1 MLCDIWGCEA
11 PAAAVVHF
19 PRTRQKT
26 KLCEDHL
33 SERGP
38 TFEASGYRV
47 ELLPSEDTQRED
59 R

>member
-1 MLCDIWGCEA
+1 MLCDIRGCD
-11 PAAAVVHF
+11 AAAVAVVRF
-19 PRTRQKT
+19 PRGGKT
-26 KLCEDHL
+26 KLCDDCL

-47 ELLPSEDTQRED
+47 ELLPAEDPKRAD